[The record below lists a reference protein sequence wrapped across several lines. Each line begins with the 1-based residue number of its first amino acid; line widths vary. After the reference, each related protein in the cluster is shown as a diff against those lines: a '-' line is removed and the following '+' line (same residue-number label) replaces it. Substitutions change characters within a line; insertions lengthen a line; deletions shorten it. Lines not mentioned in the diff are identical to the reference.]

1 MRKGFTLTLT
11 ALATVLLATSA
22 LALGPIVQNV
32 PDVYISN
39 AGETHPFVNMFR
51 YSDALVLWDYV
62 TPGVTSGTG
71 STSNTLYWTW
81 AAKNADYA
89 TGLGTGSF
97 LDPAADP
104 TTQNGIHYSIAQ
116 ENGAVVSPIQPTGAD
131 IVAWTPAINSAP
143 GLASHSL
150 NVAGALTFRNIRL
163 SPPPDQASYPA
174 PVAMPATLPAG
185 VLDFQEATLFVTDG
199 VTSPQKADTAL
210 LVTVDTGNDRLSG
223 GPSWVPD
230 KVVTDSSSWGAA
242 PFTLYAPMAGN
253 GVAAVSST
261 QVTGSNNN
269 TGTIGVNC
277 LQLANANWD
286 ATHDAYHF
294 GGWLPLGSTVV
305 GTPAA
310 TTFTAGTLYRIQA
323 KVTSSNATVATNS
336 TLNLGFNGRSSIG
349 YGYTLVNQG
358 APFGPTSANGGIT
371 LNGYLVPAYT
381 GDANLWF
388 GVYDPSAPNNSGNFT
403 FSNIKIS
410 HVDLASL
417 VKVADLKS
425 VTTVNASD
433 FTYFGIAYSFFT
445 PTDAIVPSYNHAPTS
460 GSGLL
465 SLTAAT
471 TGSPV
476 ANCRGFG
483 VAQFNNSYYTVQNAG
498 DLIVAKA
505 MLTGSGASVPD
516 TLLKI
521 QDNGLFI
528 QGSFYLTPNGTSG
541 PDATSKPFY
550 VAIDVPT
557 GLGGS
562 GWNVA
567 LYTTVDRDN
576 CNGTITMQSLTI
588 SEYKQPAE

>member
-22 LALGPIVQNV
+22 LALGPLVQNV
-32 PDVYISN
+32 PDVFISS
-39 AGETHPFVNMFR
+39 ADETTNVNMFR

-71 STSNTLYWTW
+71 STSHTLYWTW

-89 TGLGTGSF
+89 TGLGTGPF
-97 LDPAADP
+97 LDPATAATDP
-104 TTQNGIHYSIAQ
+104 NGIHYSIAQ
-116 ENGAVVSPIQPTGAD
+116 QNGAVVDPILPTGAN
-131 IVAWTPAINSAP
+131 IVDWTAEINAAP
-143 GLASHSL
+143 LLASHGL
-150 NVAGALTFRNIRL
+150 DVAGALTFRNIRL
-163 SPPPDQASYPA
+163 SPPPDLASYPA
-174 PVAMPATLPAG
+174 PVAMPGTLPAG
-185 VLDFQEATLFVTDG
+185 VLDFQEATLFATDG
-199 VTSPQKADTAL
+199 ATSPQATNTNPAL
-210 LVTVDTGNDRLSG
+210 LISVDTGVDRLSG
-223 GPSWVPD
+223 GPSWIPD
-230 KVVTDSSSWGAA
+230 KVVTSSPAVDWGTA

-253 GVAAVSST
+253 GIAAVAST
-261 QVTGSNNN
+261 QVTGTNNL
-269 TGTIGVNC
+269 TGTINVNAQ
-277 LQLANANWD
+277 QLVNANWD
-286 ATHDAYHF
+286 ASHDAYHF
-294 GGWLPLGSTVV
+294 GGWLPLGSAVI
-305 GTPAA
+305 GTANPFA
-310 TTFTAGTLYRIQA
+310 AGTLYRIQA
-323 KVTSSNATVATNS
+323 RVASSNATVATNP
-336 TLNLGFNGRSSIG
+336 TLNLGLNARGTIG
-349 YGYTLVNQG
+349 YGYTLVNQA
-358 APFGPTSANGGIT
+358 APFGPTTGGAIT
-371 LNGYLVPAYT
+371 LNGYLVPAVQ

-388 GVYDPSAPNNSGNFT
+388 GVYDPSAPNNSGNIT

-417 VKVADLKS
+417 VKVSDRKA

-433 FTYFGIAYSFFT
+433 FTYFGIAYSFFNAA
-445 PTDAIVPSYNHAPTS
+445 DAIVPTYNHAPTS

-483 VAQFNNSYYTVQNAG
+483 VAQFSNYFTVQNAG

-521 QDNGLFI
+521 QDNGLFM
-528 QGSFYLTPNGTSG
+528 QGSFYLTPNGSSG
-541 PDATSKPFY
+541 PNATSKAFY
-550 VAIDVPT
+550 VAIDVPA

-562 GWNVA
+562 SWDFA

-576 CNGTITMQSLTI
+576 CNGTVNMQSLTI
-588 SEYKQPAE
+588 SEYQQPAE